1 MDHFPTRDEIVQFVR
16 EQKGKVS
23 KRDIAKAFQ
32 IKGADRIPLKRLLRE
47 MSAEGLLDGSRKTGL
62 RQKGDLPNVCVIRV
76 TGNHPEF
83 GLQARAVQDGDVL
96 DGDDDPIISINESVG
111 RNRQQRSLSASPGD
125 TALARLRRVSDGHY
139 EARLIRKLGG
149 SEGQIIG
156 VLTERPD
163 GLWISPADRRERY
176 EYKVKQTGDAQDGDL
191 VIGEKLTA
199 PRMGVRQ
206 ANIIET
212 LGSADAPNAYSLLA
226 IAEQGIATVFPDA
239 VRQEAEAVQ
248 QANSAS
254 HEDLS
259 DIAFITIDP
268 HDARDHDDAVFA
280 SPDDDPSNAGGYIVW
295 VAIADVAAYVTPNSH
310 MDREA
315 RKRGNSVYMPDRVV
329 PMLPERLS
337 TDLCSLRENQT
348 RPCLAVRMTINA
360 EGRKISHA
368 FHRGLMRS
376 IAKLSYQQA
385 QKAFDGQCEEAFAH
399 LDAPVLAPL
408 WQAYQLMAQAREA
421 RGPLVIDRP
430 ERRIELSDAG
440 QIMRIYTPPR
450 LEAHRLIEEMM
461 VAANVCA
468 AETLEKHKRTLIYRV
483 HDTPPSERVK
493 ALADFIRPLGVKM
506 DLGQTVLPRLFNSL
520 MRQAAESEH
529 GPTIS
534 EAVLRSQAQAI
545 YDTENIGHFGLNL
558 GRYAH
563 FTSPIRRYAD
573 LTVHRA
579 LIAALKFGTDG
590 QTPEEAETLGEI
602 AEAISATER
611 NAMLAER
618 KASDR
623 YLAAY
628 MSKQIGDSFTG
639 RISGVSRAGLFVK
652 LDDSGADGLIPISRL
667 GDERFYADEDNLMLS
682 GGTTGLTFRIGQ
694 EIEVKLEE
702 ATPIQGGLLFSLEEG
717 GAYETHKRQRRA
729 NHASKRRPNYSRKP
743 QKTRR
748 RRSR

>member
-1 MDHFPTRDEIVQFVR
+1 MFLIFVGFLAPSIVF
-16 EQKGKVS
+16 
-23 KRDIAKAFQ
+23 
-32 IKGADRIPLKRLLRE
+32 
-47 MSAEGLLDGSRKTGL
+47 
-62 RQKGDLPNVCVIRV
+62 C
-76 TGNHPEF
+76 
-83 GLQARAVQDGDVL
+83 
-96 DGDDDPIISINESVG
+96 
-111 RNRQQRSLSASPGD
+111 
-125 TALARLRRVSDGHY
+125 
-139 EARLIRKLGG
+139 
-149 SEGQIIG
+149 
-156 VLTERPD
+156 
-163 GLWISPADRRERY
+163 
-176 EYKVKQTGDAQDGDL
+176 
-191 VIGEKLTA
+191 
-199 PRMGVRQ
+199 
-206 ANIIET
+206 
-212 LGSADAPNAYSLLA
+212 
-226 IAEQGIATVFPDA
+226 
-239 VRQEAEAVQ
+239 
-248 QANSAS
+248 ANS
-254 HEDLS
+254 
-259 DIAFITIDP
+259 P
-268 HDARDHDDAVFA
+268 
-280 SPDDDPSNAGGYIVW
+280 SPSG
-295 VAIADVAAYVTPNSH
+295 
-310 MDREA
+310 
-315 RKRGNSVYMPDRVV
+315 
-329 PMLPERLS
+329 
-337 TDLCSLRENQT
+337 
-348 RPCLAVRMTINA
+348 
-360 EGRKISHA
+360 
-368 FHRGLMRS
+368 
-376 IAKLSYQQA
+376 
-385 QKAFDGQCEEAFAH
+385 
-399 LDAPVLAPL
+399 
-408 WQAYQLMAQAREA
+408 
-421 RGPLVIDRP
+421 
-430 ERRIELSDAG
+430 
-440 QIMRIYTPPR
+440 
-450 LEAHRLIEEMM
+450 
-461 VAANVCA
+461 
-468 AETLEKHKRTLIYRV
+468 LIYRA

-590 QTPEEAETLGEI
+590 QSPEEAETLGEI